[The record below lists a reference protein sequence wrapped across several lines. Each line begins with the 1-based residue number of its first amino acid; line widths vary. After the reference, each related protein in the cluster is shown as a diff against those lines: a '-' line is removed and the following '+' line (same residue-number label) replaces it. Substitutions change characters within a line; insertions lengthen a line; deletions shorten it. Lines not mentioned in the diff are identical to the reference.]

1 MMLSEGQMSDHKGAA
16 LMLDALPD
24 AKALLGDKGYDS
36 NGFRQALVDRG
47 ITPCIPS
54 SRSRNSPLPYDA
66 VLYRQGNRIERMFGR
81 LKDWRRIATRYDRC
95 AHTFFVRI
103 RPAPQFRVA
112 REVSPAERVCAASGR
127 LSQGCGS
134 SVGLPI
140 PGQQFVEVLGRVIGQ
155 PSEHVGQPS
164 LGIDIV
170 EFGSLN

>member
-1 MMLSEGQMSDHKGAA
+1 MTDLPGTISWFKRVPLGRVDAYRILGWVAESVAPSHHDVHCVLMRYGRPVAA
-16 LMLDALPD
+16 DAEP
-24 AKALLGDKGYDS
+24 
-36 NGFRQALVDRG
+36 
-47 ITPCIPS
+47 PIP
-54 SRSRNSPLPYDA
+54 
-66 VLYRQGNRIERMFGR
+66 IGR
-81 LKDWRRIATRYDRC
+81 PRVVRKI
-95 AHTFFVRI
+95 VRI

>member
-1 MMLSEGQMSDHKGAA
+1 MLSDWVMIGRLLCAAA
-16 LMLDALPD
+16 LGGMVGFERER
-24 AKALLGDKGYDS
+24 LLWAAGL
-36 NGFRQALVDRG
+36 R
-47 ITPCIPS
+47 T
-54 SRSRNSPLPYDA
+54 
-66 VLYRQGNRIERMFGR
+66 
-81 LKDWRRIATRYDRC
+81 
-95 AHTFFVRI
+95 VRI